1 MRLWT
6 IRKKR
11 SEQREREWDYALSF
25 PSLAFSPYFFQYTRL
40 LYLARTIVSW
50 NEGFKLFGIWKM
62 IDSCFYNYSE
72 FLDKWT
78 TGELPHQVA
87 TRESH
92 LSFDDSEGDRNL
104 PSRFYDNA
112 QQGQYVRRKPNSTR
126 FRRVLFFYFLNFVHR
141 FREQQRCSS
150 LAPTQLPG
158 KCHAE
163 QTLERRWMYVCVFYP
178 SF

>member
-1 MRLWT
+1 
-6 IRKKR
+6 
-11 SEQREREWDYALSF
+11 
-25 PSLAFSPYFFQYTRL
+25 
-40 LYLARTIVSW
+40 
-50 NEGFKLFGIWKM
+50 M

-126 FRRVLFFYFLNFVHR
+126 FRRILFFYF
-141 FREQQRCSS
+141 
-150 LAPTQLPG
+150 
-158 KCHAE
+158 
-163 QTLERRWMYVCVFYP
+163 
-178 SF
+178 